1 MGTSRDGESIVIDLR
16 QVIYLMKKSIL
27 WILLAAL
34 AGGIFGYG
42 KASRDFPAYYLAD
55 VDFLVYSRQG
65 EMLFPEKSEEED
77 MVVSEETP
85 EEVLINTYTS
95 VITSDSVLQQVID
108 ELHLDWSLSRLRSAI
123 TVESQ
128 KGSRIMHV
136 SVRAARSETA
146 LDIADKLAEIY
157 PEIVSKKVGVG
168 AIRPIGNATLQGG
181 AIRDNRRKYAF
192 MGAAICA
199 ALMFLLLVVT
209 RLLDPSIRLETD
221 VTRELGIPILGAV
234 MEEQSVRRRKS
245 LLGGDMPDLPAAVTD
260 RLTAVTGGRKKEAA
274 HTAPAEHTQKNGH
287 PEAAAE
293 AAGSVK
299 EATGAVQA
307 AAAAAKENAASAEG
321 MAAFAEET
329 AAQQKPETLSAPVSG
344 WRKAGRRPEAVRT
357 AAAEGRFVPA
367 ADRHRPDLPAAAA
380 DQKGTEQ
387 FTGNTTETSSGN
399 AGRTKKSAEQQ
410 HSAERRSATGTKAE
424 EQNKNR
430 YPVESETEAGRD
442 TYRALRIRFL
452 HALQGTGG
460 NVAMLCGCGGG
471 EDTEEIIVKL
481 AVSLAAQ
488 GRRVLVADC
497 GLRTGI
503 LTAGLGV
510 SGRRRGLADC
520 LDGSVPDWRQCVLK
534 LRRYGFSF
542 LPAGTIRTEGPDS
555 AELLGTAA
563 MRAILRGLG
572 DNYDVVLC
580 AAPPAAVTT
589 DAAALAPG
597 TDGTV
602 LVAAHG
608 RTRRTAAAAVIEQIN
623 CTGSPVLG
631 LILSGYDP
639 DRAGAATLSSFAYY
653 SR

>member
-299 EATGAVQA
+299 EAAGAVQA

-344 WRKAGRRPEAVRT
+344 WRKAGRRSVTVRT
-357 AAAEGRFVPA
+357 
-367 ADRHRPDLPAAAA
+367 AAAA

>member
-16 QVIYLMKKSIL
+16 QITYLIKKSIL

-42 KASRDFPAYYLAD
+42 KASRDFPAYYIAD

-65 EMLFPEKSEEED
+65 EMLFPEKSEEDD

-85 EEVLINTYTS
+85 EEVLINTYSS
-95 VITSDSVLQQVID
+95 VITSDSVLQRVID
-108 ELHLDWSLSRLRSAI
+108 ELSLDWSLSRLRSAI
-123 TVESQ
+123 TVESE
-128 KGSRIMHV
+128 KGSRIMNV
-136 SVRAARSETA
+136 SVQASRSETA

-157 PEIVSKKVGVG
+157 PEIVEKKVGVG
-168 AIRPIGNATLQGG
+168 AIRPIGKASLQGG

-209 RLLDPSIRLETD
+209 RLLDPTIRLDTD
-221 VTRELGIPILGAV
+221 VTRELGIPILGAI
-234 MEEQSVRRRKS
+234 MDEQSVRRGKS

-260 RLTAVTGGRKKEAA
+260 RLTAVAGGRKKGPDLKENKGISRE
-274 HTAPAEHTQKNGH
+274 TGN
-287 PEAAAE
+287 AE
-293 AAGSVK
+293 A
-299 EATGAVQA
+299 Q
-307 AAAAAKENAASAEG
+307 
-321 MAAFAEET
+321 
-329 AAQQKPETLSAPVSG
+329 PAPQVSG
-344 WRKAGRRPEAVRT
+344 WRKAGRTAKTDRTAETDGAAVRMKDAAVPESVQQESPAYSKEQEQAGSAPEST
-357 AAAEGRFVPA
+357 ADVSGGSSAGKQGAAEA
-367 ADRHRPDLPAAAA
+367 
-380 DQKGTEQ
+380 
-387 FTGNTTETSSGN
+387 
-399 AGRTKKSAEQQ
+399 
-410 HSAERRSATGTKAE
+410 KAE
-424 EQNKNR
+424 AKKKDR
-430 YPVESETEAGRD
+430 YPAESETEAGRD

-471 EDTEEIIVKL
+471 ENTEEIIVKL
-481 AVSLAAQ
+481 AVSLASQ

-497 GLRTGI
+497 SLRAGTLTG
-503 LTAGLGV
+503 GLGV
-510 SGRRRGLADC
+510 SGRRRGLSDC
-520 LDGSVPDWRQCVLK
+520 LNGSVSDWRQCVLK

-542 LPAGTIRTEGPDS
+542 LPAGTTHGEGPDS

-563 MRAILRGLG
+563 MRKVLRDLS
-572 DNYDVVLC
+572 DTYDVVLC
-580 AAPPAAVTT
+580 AAPPAALTT

-602 LVAAHG
+602 VIAAHG
-608 RTRRTAAAAVIEQIN
+608 RTRRAAAAVVIEQIG
-623 CTGSPVLG
+623 CTGSHVLG

-639 DRAGAATLSSFAYY
+639 DRAGAAAFSNFAYY

>member
-16 QVIYLMKKSIL
+16 QITYLIKKSIL

-42 KASRDFPAYYLAD
+42 KASRDFPAYYRAD

-65 EMLFPEKSEEED
+65 EMLFPKKSEEDD

-85 EEVLINTYTS
+85 EEVLINTYSS
-95 VITSDSVLQQVID
+95 VITSDSVLQRVID
-108 ELHLDWSLSRLRSAI
+108 ELSLDWSLSRLRSAI
-123 TVESQ
+123 TVESE
-128 KGSRIMHV
+128 KGSRIMNV
-136 SVRAARSETA
+136 SVQASRSETA

-157 PEIVSKKVGVG
+157 PEIVEKKVGVG
-168 AIRPIGNATLQGG
+168 AIRPIGKASLQGG

-209 RLLDPSIRLETD
+209 RLLDPTIRLDTD
-221 VTRELGIPILGAV
+221 VTRELGIPILGAI
-234 MEEQSVRRRKS
+234 MDEQSVRRGKS

-260 RLTAVTGGRKKEAA
+260 RLTAVAGGRKKGPDLKENKGISRE
-274 HTAPAEHTQKNGH
+274 TGN
-287 PEAAAE
+287 AE
-293 AAGSVK
+293 A
-299 EATGAVQA
+299 Q
-307 AAAAAKENAASAEG
+307 
-321 MAAFAEET
+321 
-329 AAQQKPETLSAPVSG
+329 PAPQVSG
-344 WRKAGRRPEAVRT
+344 WRKAGRTAKTDRTAETDGAAVRMKDAAVPESVQQESPAYSKEQEQAGSAPEST
-357 AAAEGRFVPA
+357 ADVSGGSSAGKQGTAEA
-367 ADRHRPDLPAAAA
+367 
-380 DQKGTEQ
+380 
-387 FTGNTTETSSGN
+387 
-399 AGRTKKSAEQQ
+399 
-410 HSAERRSATGTKAE
+410 KAE
-424 EQNKNR
+424 AKKKDR
-430 YPVESETEAGRD
+430 YPAESETEAGRD

-471 EDTEEIIVKL
+471 ENTEEIIVKL
-481 AVSLAAQ
+481 AVSLASQ

-497 GLRTGI
+497 SLRAGTLTG
-503 LTAGLGV
+503 GLGV
-510 SGRRRGLADC
+510 SGRRRGLSDC
-520 LDGSVPDWRQCVLK
+520 LNGSVSDWRQCVLK

-542 LPAGTIRTEGPDS
+542 LPAGTTHGEGPDS

-563 MRAILRGLG
+563 MRKVLRDLS
-572 DNYDVVLC
+572 DTYDVVLC
-580 AAPPAAVTT
+580 AAPPAALTT

-602 LVAAHG
+602 VIAAHG
-608 RTRRTAAAAVIEQIN
+608 RTRRAAAAVVIEQIG
-623 CTGSPVLG
+623 CTGSHVLG

-639 DRAGAATLSSFAYY
+639 DRAGAAAFSNFAYY

>member
-16 QVIYLMKKSIL
+16 QITYLIKKSIL

-42 KASRDFPAYYLAD
+42 KASRDFPAYYIAD

-65 EMLFPEKSEEED
+65 EMLFPKKSEEDD

-85 EEVLINTYTS
+85 EEVLINTYSS
-95 VITSDSVLQQVID
+95 VITSDSVLQRVID
-108 ELHLDWSLSRLRSAI
+108 ELSLDWSLSRLRSAI
-123 TVESQ
+123 TVESE
-128 KGSRIMHV
+128 KGSRIMNV
-136 SVRAARSETA
+136 SVQASRSETA

-157 PEIVSKKVGVG
+157 PEIVEKKVGVG
-168 AIRPIGNATLQGG
+168 AIRPIGKASLQGG

-209 RLLDPSIRLETD
+209 RLLDPTIRLDTD
-221 VTRELGIPILGAV
+221 VTRELGIPILGAI
-234 MEEQSVRRRKS
+234 MDEQSVRRGKS

-260 RLTAVTGGRKKEAA
+260 RLTAVAGGRKKGPDLKENKGISRE
-274 HTAPAEHTQKNGH
+274 TGN
-287 PEAAAE
+287 AE
-293 AAGSVK
+293 A
-299 EATGAVQA
+299 Q
-307 AAAAAKENAASAEG
+307 
-321 MAAFAEET
+321 
-329 AAQQKPETLSAPVSG
+329 PAPQVSG
-344 WRKAGRRPEAVRT
+344 WRKAGRTAKTDRTAETDGAAVRMKDAAVPESVQQESPAYSKEQEQAGSAPEST
-357 AAAEGRFVPA
+357 ADVSGGSSAGKQGTAEA
-367 ADRHRPDLPAAAA
+367 
-380 DQKGTEQ
+380 
-387 FTGNTTETSSGN
+387 
-399 AGRTKKSAEQQ
+399 
-410 HSAERRSATGTKAE
+410 KAE
-424 EQNKNR
+424 AKKKDR
-430 YPVESETEAGRD
+430 YPAESETEAGRD

-471 EDTEEIIVKL
+471 ENTEEIIVKL
-481 AVSLAAQ
+481 AVSLASQ

-497 GLRTGI
+497 SLRAGTLTG
-503 LTAGLGV
+503 GLGV
-510 SGRRRGLADC
+510 SGRRRGLSDC
-520 LDGSVPDWRQCVLK
+520 LNGSVSDWRQCVLK

-542 LPAGTIRTEGPDS
+542 LPAGTTHGEGPDS

-563 MRAILRGLG
+563 MRKVLRDLS
-572 DNYDVVLC
+572 DTYDVVLC
-580 AAPPAAVTT
+580 AAPPAALTT

-602 LVAAHG
+602 VIAAHG
-608 RTRRTAAAAVIEQIN
+608 RTRRAAAAVVIEQIG
-623 CTGSPVLG
+623 CTGSHVLG

-639 DRAGAATLSSFAYY
+639 DRAGAAAFSNFAYY